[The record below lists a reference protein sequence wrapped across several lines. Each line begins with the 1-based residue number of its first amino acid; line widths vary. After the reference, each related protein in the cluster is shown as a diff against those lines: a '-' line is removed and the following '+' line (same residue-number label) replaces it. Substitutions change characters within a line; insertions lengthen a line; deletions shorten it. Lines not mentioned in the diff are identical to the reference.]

1 MRVPTLRPATPSIS
15 ESIPTAFRRSGDGLD
30 YYDGVV
36 VGAGQIGEL
45 SMSPATRRAIGEH
58 IRRIE
63 RDDYSE
69 YVGEYLEAGQA
80 RGGEDWR
87 FSDILSVLHAA
98 STLLEPSAYLEIG
111 VRRGRSMAMVSG
123 VAPECS
129 IIGVDMWMEGYAGM
143 DNPGPDHVSGQL
155 AEAGHRGPLELL
167 SGNSHEV
174 LPALFEERPEIGF
187 DLITVD
193 GDHSPRGARR
203 DLLDVL
209 PRLRVGG
216 ALVFDDL
223 RHPAHPELH
232 DVWQRTVAS
241 QRRYST
247 WQFDEVG
254 YGIAVAVRR
263 W

>member
-1 MRVPTLRPATPSIS
+1 MRFPSFRPAPPSVS
-15 ESIPTAFRRSGDGLD
+15 ESIPSAFRRSGNGLD

-36 VGAGQIGEL
+36 VGAGEIGVL
-45 SMSPATRRAIGEH
+45 SMSPETRRAAEAH
-58 IRRIE
+58 LTRIE
-63 RDDYSE
+63 RDDYTE
-69 YVGEYLEAGQA
+69 YLAEYLAAGVERVGEA
-80 RGGEDWR
+80 WR
-87 FSDILSVLHAA
+87 YSDIVTVLHAA
-98 STLLEPSAYLEIG
+98 STLLEPSSYLEIG
-111 VRRGRSMAMVSG
+111 VRRGRSMAVVSG
-123 VAPECS
+123 VAPDCS

-143 DNPGPDHVSGQL
+143 ENPGPAHVEGQL
-155 AEAGHRGPLELL
+155 AEAGFGGAVEFLT
-167 SGNSHEV
+167 GNSHEV
-174 LPALFEERPEIGF
+174 LPALFKERPELSF

-223 RHPAHPELH
+223 RHPAHPQLH
-232 DVWQRTVAS
+232 DVWQKTVVS